1 MEPSIK
7 AQIIK
12 DFIVAFALSAVMGV
26 GTVIS
31 LDALEYETTG
41 QCTDCLVL
49 TYGE

>member
-12 DFIVAFALSAVMGV
+12 DFIAAFALSALMGV
-26 GTVIS
+26 GTVLT